1 MDCAKQS
8 GAQSMVMNRKQLLEA
23 LGAEPR
29 SISDL
34 AAQFGATRKDVQD
47 ALPHIVRSAR
57 AAGRQ
62 LVIVPAKCRDC
73 EFTFDESK
81 LSKPSRCPQ
90 CRGTWIYEPLIGAKS

>member
-1 MDCAKQS
+1 MS
-8 GAQSMVMNRKQLLEA
+8 INRKQLLDA
-23 LGAEPR
+23 LGTEPR

-81 LSKPSRCPQ
+81 LSKPSRCPN
-90 CRGTWIYEPLIGAKS
+90 CRGTWIYEPLIGTKS